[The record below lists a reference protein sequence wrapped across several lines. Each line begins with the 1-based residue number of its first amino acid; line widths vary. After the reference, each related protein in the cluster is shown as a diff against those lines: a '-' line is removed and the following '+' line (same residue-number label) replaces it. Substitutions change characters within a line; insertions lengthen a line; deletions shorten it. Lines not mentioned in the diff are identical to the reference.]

1 MQAVILSEYGPAS
14 KLELKEVEKPFYND
28 DQVLVK
34 MRAAGINPVDT
45 KIRAGSSGMCAK
57 ISLPVILGFDLSGT
71 IEAVGKNVQEFKI
84 GDRVMGCVGFP
95 GLGKTYADYVMAEPV
110 HLTLMP
116 ENIDFEEAA
125 AVPLAGLTAYQA
137 IHDHLQVKSGQRI
150 LIQAAA
156 GGVGHLAVQFANLAG
171 ASVSGTASEEN
182 LDFLRELGVDQPI
195 DYKKTKFED
204 AVDELDAAVDA
215 MGGEILY
222 RTLRSVKKGGRV
234 VCLPSSTKD
243 DPVAIELAKE
253 REIEL
258 IWPLMYTDKK
268 QMQHIASL
276 LEQEK
281 IKVRIDKVFPIEKV
295 VEAHQQIESH
305 HTTGKVVI
313 V

>member
-1 MQAVILSEYGPAS
+1 MQAVVLSEYGPAA
-14 KLELKEVEKPFYND
+14 KLELKEIEKPFYD
-28 DQVLVK
+28 EDQVLVRMK
-34 MRAAGINPVDT
+34 AAGINPVDT
-45 KIRAGSSGMCAK
+45 KIRAGSSGMCKK

-71 IEAVGKNVQEFKI
+71 IHAVGKNVEEFRV
-84 GDRVMGCVGFP
+84 GDKVMGCVGFP
-95 GLGKTYADYVMAEPV
+95 GLGKTYANYVMAEPV
-110 HLTLMP
+110 HLTLIP
-116 ENIDFEEAA
+116 ENIGFEEAA
-125 AVPLAGLTAYQA
+125 AIPLAGLTAYQA

-156 GGVGHLAVQFANLAG
+156 GGVGHLAVQFAKLAG
-171 ASVSGTASEEN
+171 AVVSGTASEEN
-182 LDFLRELGVDQPI
+182 LDFLKELGVDQPI

-204 AVDELDAAVDA
+204 IVGELDAAVDA

-222 RTLRSVKKGGRV
+222 RTLGCVKKGGRV

-258 IWPLMYTDKK
+258 TWPLMYTDEK
-268 QMQHIASL
+268 QMQHIAAL
-276 LEQEK
+276 LGQEL
-281 IKVRIDKVFPIEKV
+281 IKVKIDKVFPMEKV
-295 VEAHQQIESH
+295 VEAHEQIESH

>member
-1 MQAVILSEYGPAS
+1 
-14 KLELKEVEKPFYND
+14 
-28 DQVLVK
+28 
-34 MRAAGINPVDT
+34 
-45 KIRAGSSGMCAK
+45 
-57 ISLPVILGFDLSGT
+57 
-71 IEAVGKNVQEFKI
+71 
-84 GDRVMGCVGFP
+84 
-95 GLGKTYADYVMAEPV
+95 
-110 HLTLMP
+110 
-116 ENIDFEEAA
+116 
-125 AVPLAGLTAYQA
+125 
-137 IHDHLQVKSGQRI
+137 SGQRI

-253 REIEL
+253 
-258 IWPLMYTDKK
+258 
-268 QMQHIASL
+268 
-276 LEQEK
+276 
-281 IKVRIDKVFPIEKV
+281 
-295 VEAHQQIESH
+295 
-305 HTTGKVVI
+305 
-313 V
+313 